1 MNYFKHLPAT
11 LYLFGEETLPV
22 TFRNISVYA
31 SILDE
36 VKDNLSFYN
45 DYHIQ
50 EFERP
55 DQVSYK
61 LYNTPNFHWTFY
73 LLNDKLKDSGWP
85 LSNREVMEKIYT
97 DYSDK
102 VITTRANISNKMK
115 VGQTITGQTSGA
127 TATIDHR
134 HINLGQLVLKNVSK
148 DFVVNETIRSTNS
161 DGVVESV
168 VIKSFENEYNS
179 AHHYEDVNGNW
190 KDLTINSST
199 GNLEDPDITWTE
211 VTNMDRLYNQNE
223 EMKQIRV
230 IKPSQIVDLVNAFK
244 EAVR

>member
-61 LYNTPNFHWTFY
+61 LYSTPNFHWTFY

-97 DYSDK
+97 DYPNK
-102 VITTRANISNKMK
+102 VITTKDNISSKFQK
-115 VGQTITGQTSGA
+115 GQTITGLTSGA

-134 HINLGQLVLKNVSK
+134 HVSLGQLVLTNVTK
-148 DFVVNETIRSTNS
+148 TFLVGEIITNTAL
-161 DGVVESV
+161 ESV
-168 VIKSFENEYNS
+168 TVKSFEDEYNS
-179 AHHYEDVNGNW
+179 THHYEDANGDW
-190 KDLTINSST
+190 KDLEIDSVT
-199 GNLEDPDITWTE
+199 GNLNDPGASWTE
-211 VTNMDRLYNQNE
+211 VTYMDRLYNQNE
-223 EMKQIRV
+223 ELKQIRV
-230 IKPSQIVDLVNAFK
+230 IKPSQIVNLVNAFK